1 MSTQIPADL
10 KSART
15 DIDRIDAQLVA
26 LLAERQKVVERVI
39 AIKTR
44 DGIPALIP
52 ERVDVVIENAA
63 AQAKAAGLS
72 PDLARQVWRTMV
84 DWFVAYEKGRMG
96 R

>member
-1 MSTQIPADL
+1 MTTTIPADL
-10 KSART
+10 KTARA

-44 DGIPALIP
+44 EGIPALIP

-63 AQAKAAGLS
+63 TLAKAAGMS
-72 PDLARQVWRTMV
+72 PDLARHVWRSMV